1 MKSRANLIF
10 FSLLFI
16 SIVFLVLSTK
26 FSFNGL
32 KNFLKIPLKPF
43 NSTMDFIS
51 FSIEN
56 KKIFFEQENHLL
68 EKTLTISRMECL
80 KRENEKLKELLNL
93 KQRLNEKFIF
103 SEIISINKITGEFFT
118 IDKGKIDG
126 IDIGMPVV
134 STKGVVGKIVEVYKN
149 NSIVET
155 FNSPNFRIGVMD
167 KNKEQFMLCY
177 YYKPG
182 FLKVENVQYDIKLNP
197 GDTLYTSGFGK
208 IFPEN
213 IPVGTILK
221 IEYLEDGDF
230 FYLLKPVE
238 NIFSLKYLCILQMD
252 KEFYRNEFENVKK
265 EFVSKIGWFSI
276 YHRVIE

>member
-1 MKSRANLIF
+1 MKARTNLIF

-16 SIVFLVLSTK
+16 SFLFLILSTK
-26 FSFNGL
+26 FPFNGL

-43 NSTMDFIS
+43 NLTVDFIS
-51 FSIEN
+51 FSIGN
-56 KKIFFEQENHLL
+56 KNIFIEQENNLL
-68 EKTLTISRMECL
+68 EKTLTISRMEYL

-103 SEIISINKITGEFFT
+103 SEIISTNKITGEFFT
-118 IDKGKIDG
+118 IDKGKING
-126 IDIGMPVV
+126 IDIGMPVI
-134 STKGVVGKIVEVYKN
+134 STNGVVGKIVEVYKN

-167 KNKEQFMLCY
+167 KNKDQFMLCY
-177 YYKPG
+177 YYKRG
-182 FLKVENVQYDIKLNP
+182 LLKVENVQYDVKLNP

-238 NIFSLKYLCILQMD
+238 NIFSLKHLCILQMD
-252 KEFYRNEFENVKK
+252 KEFYRNEFENIRK

-276 YHRVIE
+276 YQRVIE